1 MKFCHQMSQNW
12 HMTEPYVHAAYLNLW
27 QWINFLLV
35 VVAVE
40 AAIFTIRST
49 FSFYNSGRMLSC
61 VCQLGTGA
69 DGASDYISDRRVEH
83 VCRCS
88 WRVRPLANREQ
99 QSRWATAPKNSH
111 YGDSKE
117 WSSIVGEVSAKDN
130 VVIAGVRESSSA
142 GNLLGGVWALPLC
155 VPPSC
160 TNVRTSD
167 TLLSSTTAEW
177 GSCPLFTCQAPDSS

>member
-1 MKFCHQMSQNW
+1 MISWEHNFYYGQDTIEIYDMKFCHQMSQNW

-49 FSFYNSGRMLSC
+49 CSFYNSGRMLSC

-69 DGASDYISDRRVEH
+69 DSASDYILDRWVEH

-88 WRVRPLANREQ
+88 WCVRPLANREQ
-99 QSRWATAPKNSH
+99 QSRWAMAPKNCH

-117 WSSIVGEVSAKDN
+117 GHPISETYDFWYSL
-130 VVIAGVRESSSA
+130 VR
-142 GNLLGGVWALPLC
+142 PLH
-155 VPPSC
+155 
-160 TNVRTSD
+160 R
-167 TLLSSTTAEW
+167 L
-177 GSCPLFTCQAPDSS
+177 